1 MIVRD
6 CQQCGAPVREG
17 DRYCA
22 ACGATLI
29 SGERSGAQDPLI
41 GRVVG
46 GSYVLQEIVA
56 VGGMG
61 RVYRAEQSTLG
72 RTVAVKVIHPHLL
85 DDEQTVARFYQEA
98 RASSRLNHPNSV
110 SVIDFG
116 RTDDGILYLVME
128 YLSGKDLAL
137 VMHEEGPLPFGRI
150 CRVLISTLDALGE
163 AHEFGIVHRDL
174 KPENIIVRPMR
185 SGQDLVKVVDF
196 GLATILGGDTSITR
210 PGLVCGTPDYMSP
223 EQGRG
228 EDVDGRGDL
237 YALGVLLFELLT
249 GQLPFIDDTPT
260 KVVLR
265 HLNDPVPDPRDTVP
279 ARGIP
284 DVLADLTMRAL
295 TKSREKRF
303 QNARE
308 MQDAL
313 RGVLEAIRAEEE
325 GAIVCPNCS
334 AQNSARSKFCG
345 ECGTRLL
352 SSEAVQ
358 AFRSSFRP
366 SFFPPL
372 GSQRPFVGREQ
383 EMARIERIQEE
394 SRGGSLWVH
403 VRGEAGVGKTRF
415 LAEVAESVAT
425 GGALVVGAGLHPTGA
440 LVPYH
445 PIARILAELLQT
457 PLEEMHRFGSESS
470 GFGDAL
476 ARAGIREVLAP
487 SSLVGSEGQSR
498 SGAVAAALAQA
509 IMDGQARVQA
519 RSVCIV
525 VDDLVDC
532 DGLSQRV
539 VNELTRALGKEPVL
553 VLTAGADDRS
563 GQANETILLDGL
575 NLEGARMFVS
585 AAGRLDAAG
594 ALDELVPLVGGGFL
608 PLYLEQLEA
617 LGAGARDEP
626 LPTKLADAL
635 AQRTERLS
643 VEAFRLLQVASVLG
657 TSVSL
662 GLLRQVSADT
672 DLNGMDELA
681 RNALVQV
688 KEGRMDIVHPFIR
701 DVIEASIP
709 AEARRELHRIALGA
723 VSEREGPLEVRAE
736 HAFRGADPLASLVV
750 LERAGDQAMSRG
762 DGLSAVLFYR
772 RALDLSRREMFQR
785 GETVMGSGLA
795 TFSRKLGEALSRAG
809 DPAGADGVLR
819 EAIDFTP
826 PRSAERG
833 RMLLALGSVALRRD
847 RPRDAMREFGRA
859 LEIVAGVAP
868 KVESHLQVA
877 IGRIRRSGGDAPHAA
892 NAYRRAL
899 ELFEE
904 LEIGPDVTARVRLE
918 LADALITIGDAE
930 AATRQ
935 LERVRDDG
943 HEMDALELVA
953 RAIGTMGSLDE
964 LQGRRDRALRRYEE
978 AAELAAQAGDAP
990 GHRRW
995 RSASKGLAA

>member
-1 MIVRD
+1 MRD
-6 CQQCGAPVREG
+6 G

-41 GRVVG
+41 GRTVG
-46 GSYVLQEIVA
+46 GSYLLEEIIA

-128 YLSGKDLAL
+128 FLSGKDLAL
-137 VMHEEGPLPFGRI
+137 VMHEEGPLEFDRI
-150 CRVLISTLDALGE
+150 CRILANTLDALGE
-163 AHEFGIVHRDL
+163 AHELGIVHRDL
-174 KPENIIVRPMR
+174 KPENIIVRPLR
-185 SGQDLVKVVDF
+185 SGEDLVKVVDF

-249 GQLPFIDDTPT
+249 GQLPYIDDTPT

-265 HLNDPVPDPRDTVP
+265 HLNDPVPDPRVLSP
-279 ARGIP
+279 ERGIP
-284 DVLADLTMRAL
+284 DSVAELTIHAL
-295 TKSREKRF
+295 TKSRDQRF
-303 QNARE
+303 QTARE

-313 RGVLEAIRAEEE
+313 HRVLDGLKAEQE
-325 GAIVCPNCS
+325 GGIICPSCS
-334 AQNSARSKFCG
+334 VLNSVRSKFCG
-345 ECGTRLL
+345 ECGARLL
-352 SSEAVQ
+352 ISEAVPPMP
-358 AFRSSFRP
+358 SSFRP
-366 SFFPPL
+366 SFYPPL
-372 GSQRPFVGREQ
+372 GSQRPFVGRDQ
-383 EMARIERIQEE
+383 EAARIERLQEE
-394 SRGGSLWVH
+394 AKDGALWVH

-415 LAEVAESVAT
+415 LAESAERIAT
-425 GGALVVGAGLHPTGA
+425 MGALVVGAGPHPTRTP
-440 LVPYH
+440 VPYY
-445 PIARILAELLQT
+445 PITRVLSELLQT
-457 PLEEMHRFGSESS
+457 PIDEMPRFIDESS
-470 GFGDAL
+470 GFGDPL
-476 ARAGIREVLAP
+476 ARAGIAEVMRP
-487 SSLVGSEGQSR
+487 SSLVGTEGQSR
-498 SGAVAAALAQA
+498 SGAVASALAQA
-509 IMDGQARVQA
+509 MIDARERTNVD
-519 RSVCIV
+519 SICLVI
-525 VDDLVDC
+525 DDLAEC

-539 VNELTRALGKEPVL
+539 VSELTRALGKEPVL
-553 VLTAGADDRS
+553 ILTAGVEDRS
-563 GQANETILLDGL
+563 GQANETILLAGL
-575 NLEGARMFVS
+575 GLESAREFVS

-594 ALDELVPLVGGGFL
+594 SLDSLARSVGGHFL
-608 PLYLEQLEA
+608 PLYLEQLES
-617 LGAGARDEP
+617 LGAGARDEA

-635 AQRTERLS
+635 AQRIERLS
-643 VEAFRLLQVASVLG
+643 VEAGRLLQVASVLG

-662 GLLRQVSADT
+662 GLLRQVSGDPE
-672 DLNGMDELA
+672 LNGMDELA

-688 KEGRMDIVHPFIR
+688 KDGRMDVVHPFIHEL
-701 DVIEASIP
+701 VEASIP
-709 AEARRELHRIALGA
+709 AEARKELHRIAFAA
-723 VSEREGPLEVRAE
+723 VTDREEPLEVRAE

-762 DGLSAVLFYR
+762 DGLTAVLFYR
-772 RALDLSRREMFQR
+772 RALELSRREMFQR
-785 GETVMGSGLA
+785 GETVMGSGMT
-795 TFSRKLGEALSRAG
+795 TFSRKLGEALARAG
-809 DPAGADGVLR
+809 APAGADGVLR
-819 EAIDFTP
+819 EALDFTP
-826 PRSAERG
+826 PRSPDRARL
-833 RMLLALGSVALRRD
+833 LLALGSVALRRD

-859 LEIVAGVAP
+859 LELVAGVSP

-877 IGRIRRSGGDAPHAA
+877 IGRIRRSGGDPTHAA

-904 LEIGPDVTARVRLE
+904 LDAKPEITARVRLE
-918 LADALITIGDAE
+918 LADALITIGDAGS
-930 AATRQ
+930 ASKQ
-935 LERVRDDG
+935 LERVKKEG
-943 HEMDALELVA
+943 EHIGAPELVA
-953 RAIGTMGSLDE
+953 RALGTMGSLDE
-964 LQGRRDRALRRYEE
+964 LQGRRDRALKRYEE
-978 AAELAAQAGDAP
+978 AAQLAARAGDAP